1 MSQSMERDRSPTRA
15 SLAQIKSFRSIPSFP
30 TQPAC
35 PLSPPAPIIHH
46 SCGRSQTAKP
56 RSSFSDFLLHVSV
69 SYIITILFP
78 PLLSLFHFHQ
88 QRRPRISCLIG
99 RRRLWMNR
107 AAGLA
112 KLGNVFR
119 NIPSSFSFFRKCLA
133 DWRAATNR
141 SANVARRLRNHGH
154 ERLEVRSRPAITRS
168 HAISTPIPI
177 TSRPFIIG
185 QPYLSMNLDK
195 LQTIKRGGRLFRANE
210 SLWNDN
216 IAIGLCRIGRLS
228 NQILLSRTCF
238 LWFFPEIVYLRI
250 FDNWFVDLWIKRR

>member
-1 MSQSMERDRSPTRA
+1 
-15 SLAQIKSFRSIPSFP
+15 
-30 TQPAC
+30 
-35 PLSPPAPIIHH
+35 
-46 SCGRSQTAKP
+46 
-56 RSSFSDFLLHVSV
+56 
-69 SYIITILFP
+69 
-78 PLLSLFHFHQ
+78 
-88 QRRPRISCLIG
+88 
-99 RRRLWMNR
+99 MNR

-195 LQTIKRGGRLFRANE
+195 LQAIKRGGRLFRANE

-228 NQILLSRTCF
+228 NQILLSRTYF

>member
-35 PLSPPAPIIHH
+35 PLSPPPPSAPIIHH

-78 PLLSLFHFHQ
+78 PLLPLFHFHQ

-195 LQTIKRGGRLFRANE
+195 LQTIKRGGPVVQSER
-210 SLWNDN
+210 
-216 IAIGLCRIGRLS
+216 IA
-228 NQILLSRTCF
+228 
-238 LWFFPEIVYLRI
+238 V
-250 FDNWFVDLWIKRR
+250 KR